1 MRKPPQR
8 LKINARLIRE
18 RDRKTT
24 RDLLLLVLISSVLL
38 LPLLLY
44 VRQRMEF
51 VRYGYRL
58 EALTRELNQ
67 MEDRNRQLLVERA
80 SLRSLERVEKIAR
93 KNLGLVEQNRFEV
106 VALNLEMASP
116 GSRKVKP

>member
-24 RDLLLLVLISSVLL
+24 RDLLLLVLISSFLL

-116 GSRKVKP
+116 GSRKEKP

>member
-1 MRKPPQR
+1 MRKLPQR

-24 RDLLLLVLISSVLL
+24 RDLLLLVLISSFLL

>member
-24 RDLLLLVLISSVLL
+24 RDLLLLVLISSFLL

>member
-1 MRKPPQR
+1 MQKPSQR
-8 LKINARLIRE
+8 LRINARLIRE
-18 RDRKTT
+18 RDRKTS
-24 RDLLLLVLISSVLL
+24 RDLILLVLISSFLL

-51 VRYGYRL
+51 VRSGYRP
-58 EALTRELNQ
+58 ESLTRELNQ
-67 MEDRNRQLLVERA
+67 LEDRNRQLLVERA

-106 VALNLEMASP
+106 VALDLESASA
-116 GSRKVKP
+116 GSRKKKP

>member
-1 MRKPPQR
+1 
-8 LKINARLIRE
+8 
-18 RDRKTT
+18 
-24 RDLLLLVLISSVLL
+24 
-38 LPLLLY
+38 
-44 VRQRMEF
+44 
-51 VRYGYRL
+51 
-58 EALTRELNQ
+58 

>member
-24 RDLLLLVLISSVLL
+24 RDLLLLVLISSFLL

-106 VALNLEMASP
+106 VALNLEKASP

>member
-1 MRKPPQR
+1 MRKSPQR

-24 RDLLLLVLISSVLL
+24 RDLLLLVLISSFLL

-80 SLRSLERVEKIAR
+80 SLRSLERLEKIAR
-93 KNLGLVEQNRFEV
+93 NNLGLVEQNRFEV

-116 GSRKVKP
+116 GSRKEKP